1 MASTFPPRL
10 TAVTIDCAD
19 PDGNEACLVVAS
31 G

>member
-10 TAVTIDCAD
+10 TAATIDCAD
-19 PDGNEACLVVAS
+19 PEGNEACLVVAS